1 MKKYKF
7 NKKKFAR
14 FVCSVLAVVA
24 VGAMAVEFIRF
35 PECYSTT
42 MKYQLKLDIER
53 GDEEM
58 IEYYERNYVANGRE
72 LFE

>member
-1 MKKYKF
+1 MKGYKL

-14 FVCSVLAVVA
+14 FICCVLAVVT
-24 VGAMAVEFIRF
+24 VGAAAIDFIRF
-35 PECYSTT
+35 PECYITT
-42 MKYQLKLDIER
+42 WKYQLQLDIER
-53 GDEEM
+53 GDEKM